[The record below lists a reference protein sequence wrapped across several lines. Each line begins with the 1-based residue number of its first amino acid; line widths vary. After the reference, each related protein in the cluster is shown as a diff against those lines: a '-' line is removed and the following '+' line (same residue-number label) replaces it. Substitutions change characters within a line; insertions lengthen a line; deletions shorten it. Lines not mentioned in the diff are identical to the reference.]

1 MVSKNPNPPEGLYLD
16 PNESGMPLP
25 GLGPF
30 ASATATTSTTSSSA
44 EDLSKKIR
52 KPYTITKSRESWSEP
67 EHDKFLEALQL
78 FDRDWKKIEA
88 FIGSK
93 TVIQIRSHAQKYF
106 LKVQKNGTSEHLP
119 PPRPKRKAAH
129 PYPQKASKNGADS
142 FSFVYRI
149 FHMTKS
155 FNPYSHVLCFPAL
168 ALPPV
173 SWSCQSS
180 SALLE
185 SGFNQRPDSSSMLM
199 SPIPG
204 PVAPSWPNGSVQTA
218 NPSHESKGPT
228 VLNNSCSTTESTPK
242 AQPVGGTTDQVNH
255 SHALRVLPDFTQVYG
270 FIGSVFD
277 PNVTGHLQNLKKM
290 DPIDVETVLLL
301 MRNLSMNLT
310 NPEFEDHRQ
319 LLSSYKMDAN
329 TGNLSDA
336 TKTLCD
342 DQHEKV
348 P

>member
-1 MVSKNPNPPEGLYLD
+1 MVSKNPNLPEGLYLD
-16 PNESGMPLP
+16 PDVNGMALP

-30 ASATATTSTTSSSA
+30 APVTATASTTSSSA

-129 PYPQKASKNGADS
+129 PYPQKASKNGFSLPVCS
-142 FSFVYRI
+142 FFSPDNFTMRMFPSFVLLNTGKVHI
-149 FHMTKS
+149 FVVM
-155 FNPYSHVLCFPAL
+155 AL
-168 ALPPV
+168 V
-173 SWSCQSS
+173 CI
-180 SALLE
+180 
-185 SGFNQRPDSSSMLM
+185 F
-199 SPIPG
+199 
-204 PVAPSWPNGSVQTA
+204 VF
-218 NPSHESKGPT
+218 
-228 VLNNSCSTTESTPK
+228 
-242 AQPVGGTTDQVNH
+242 
-255 SHALRVLPDFTQVYG
+255 LPDFTQVYG

-277 PNVTGHLQNLKKM
+277 PNVTGHMQNLKKM

-310 NPEFEDHRQ
+310 NPDFEDHFWNLEAFFSSRWQCLNFKSDLCPTGFGIQQMKRQ
-319 LLSSYKMDAN
+319 LLESVRFHLGIDSS
-329 TGNLSDA
+329 
-336 TKTLCD
+336 
-342 DQHEKV
+342 
-348 P
+348 